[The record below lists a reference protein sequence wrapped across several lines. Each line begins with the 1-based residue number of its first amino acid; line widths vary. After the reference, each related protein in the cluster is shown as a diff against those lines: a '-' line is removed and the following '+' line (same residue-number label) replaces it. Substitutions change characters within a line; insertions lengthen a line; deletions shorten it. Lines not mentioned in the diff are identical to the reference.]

1 MRLLI
6 VDDSRSSLAF
16 ISHVIGALDDIEIA
30 ACLLPS
36 QALALVAT
44 TQFDLVLVDHVMP
57 EMDGVEL
64 TRRLRAQEAY
74 RLVPIVMVTSDNA
87 PALRVRAIAAGAT
100 DFVNKPFDSTELQA
114 RVRNLLALRQSQIE
128 LADRAAWLARE
139 VELATRHLVEREEE
153 IIWRLARAIEYR
165 DGDTGE
171 HVSRVAQVS
180 SMIAAAIG
188 LSPERCRMIYLAAPL
203 HDIGKIGIADAILSK
218 PGKLTPEEL
227 RVMRTHV
234 SIGARILE
242 HGSSEVIRTA
252 ELIAQSHHE
261 RWDGTGYPDR
271 LSGTDIP
278 IEARVVAIAD
288 VFDAALLGAPLQ
300 ARLADR
306 RGTPRDRLAIR
317 HAFRSR
323 LRGRLRIALARNPGA
338 DDSHPR
344 ASTPR
349 RLKPLRHPASH
360 RDIAVIAC
368 RGRCPALRR
377 WRICCSTSCSRDRQY
392 WTFGAPRR

>member
-1 MRLLI
+1 MLRPSASQGPQPVRVLI

-16 ISHVIGALDDIEIA
+16 IGHVIGALEDVEIA
-30 ACLLPS
+30 ACLRPTE
-36 QALALVAT
+36 ALALAAT

-57 EMDGVEL
+57 EMDGIEV

-74 RLVPIVMVTSDNA
+74 RLVPVVMVTSDNA

-114 RVRNLLALRQSQIE
+114 RIRNLLALRRSQIE

-139 VELATRHLVEREEE
+139 VEVATRHLVDREEE

-165 DGDTGE
+165 DGGTGE

-180 SMIAAAIG
+180 SMIAAAVG
-188 LSPERCRMIYLAAPL
+188 LSPERCRIIYLAAPL

-218 PGKLTPEEL
+218 PGKLTPDEL
-227 RVMRTHV
+227 TIMRAHV

-242 HGSSEVIRTA
+242 NGSSEVIRTA

-261 RWDGTGYPDR
+261 RWDGAGYPDR
-271 LSGTDIP
+271 LSGSDIP

-288 VFDAALLGAPLQ
+288 VFDALCSERPYKQAWPVEQ
-300 ARLADR
+300 ARREIVSLSGSHFDPDCVAAFELRWPEILALM
-306 RGTPRDRLAIR
+306 PPA
-317 HAFRSR
+317 AE
-323 LRGRLRIALARNPGA
+323 
-338 DDSHPR
+338 
-344 ASTPR
+344 PR
-349 RLKPLRHPASH
+349 RL
-360 RDIAVIAC
+360 AV
-368 RGRCPALRR
+368 
-377 WRICCSTSCSRDRQY
+377 
-392 WTFGAPRR
+392 